1 MKWVEL
7 SVETDPEFVEPLS
20 QVFIRYG
27 SGGVL
32 VEEPGGY
39 NPDEGE
45 RPPGGPVV
53 LKTYVPL
60 DSTSR
65 SRRDQIDVGVRL
77 ISRIG
82 PVTPLRER
90 VLDEEE
96 WQDAWKEHFHALR
109 VGERIVVAPSWREY
123 EAQPSDVVVRLD
135 PGMAFG
141 TGHHPTTRTCLEL
154 LETLVRPG
162 MRVLDVG
169 CGSGILAIA
178 SVKLGAA
185 SAFGLDI
192 DPVAVRAAR
201 PNVAENGVA
210 GSVELVEGTLPHPG
224 APEGEFDL
232 VLANISSKVVY
243 ELAPHMARAAAPGG
257 VLVASGIIQDQGA
270 STARMLEQAGAVPK
284 ERHVSGDW
292 VTLVCPAA

>member
-45 RPPGGPVV
+45 MPPVGPVV

-60 DSTSR
+60 DSTTR
-65 SRRDQIDVGVRL
+65 IRREQIDVGVRL
-77 ISRIG
+77 IGRIG
-82 PVTPLRER
+82 PVTELRER
-90 VLDEEE
+90 VLDERE

-123 EAQPSDVVVRLD
+123 EAKPSDIVVRLD

-141 TGHHPTTRTCLEL
+141 TGHHPTTRNCLAL

-185 SAFGLDI
+185 SAFGLDV
-192 DPVAVRAAR
+192 DPVAVRSSR
-201 PNVAENGVA
+201 PNVAENGVD
-210 GSVELVEGTLPHPG
+210 GSVELAEGTLPHPG
-224 APEGEFDL
+224 APAGEFDI
-232 VLANISSKVVY
+232 VLANISSKVVS
-243 ELAPHMARAAAPGG
+243 ELAPHLARAAAPGG
-257 VLVASGIIQDQGA
+257 VVVASGMIEAQSAAA
-270 STARMLEQAGAVPK
+270 SSRLEQAGAAPK
-284 ERHVSGDW
+284 EWHRSGDW
-292 VTLVCPAA
+292 VTLVCPVA